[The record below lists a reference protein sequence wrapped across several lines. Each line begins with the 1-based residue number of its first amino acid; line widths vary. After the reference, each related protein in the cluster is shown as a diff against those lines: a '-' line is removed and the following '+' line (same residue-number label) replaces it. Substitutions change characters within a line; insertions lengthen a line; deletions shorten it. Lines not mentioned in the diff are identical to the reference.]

1 VAVEIKRVTICGYYG
16 YRNIGDEAILASII
30 ESINNICD
38 VEISTFSGNPNDTK
52 KLHGVNSVYIGESIG
67 SPKMFTIANIK
78 NTYLII
84 NTIRN
89 TDLLIIGGGGII
101 HDRNIHG
108 IAKFWINK
116 IILGILFH
124 KPMMIYAPG
133 VGPLRTILGRF
144 LTRYTIGSVDTITVR
159 DIASKETLINS
170 GVKEKLIHVTADP
183 ALSLTPVGTAIARE
197 ILNIEDVT
205 HNKSL
210 IGISVRWN
218 PYEFGI
224 HSKFLYEF
232 KNIITELS
240 DLIVEQLDVN
250 LVFIPMQ
257 YPPRITC
264 DITIMDEIHQKMKNK
279 DRAKIIRGMYSP
291 QEILGVVGQMDM
303 MIGMRLHSLIF
314 AARMNVPVVGLSY
327 DTKTSEFLRMIGQ
340 DRWSCDYKNI
350 NINNVFQNIY
360 HVWINR
366 DDIKRDLDVKVNE
379 LQIKSRYN
387 AELARE
393 LLER

>member
-1 VAVEIKRVTICGYYG
+1 
-16 YRNIGDEAILASII
+16 
-30 ESINNICD
+30 
-38 VEISTFSGNPNDTK
+38 
-52 KLHGVNSVYIGESIG
+52 
-67 SPKMFTIANIK
+67 
-78 NTYLII
+78 
-84 NTIRN
+84 
-89 TDLLIIGGGGII
+89 
-101 HDRNIHG
+101 
-108 IAKFWINK
+108 
-116 IILGILFH
+116 
-124 KPMMIYAPG
+124 
-133 VGPLRTILGRF
+133 
-144 LTRYTIGSVDTITVR
+144 
-159 DIASKETLINS
+159 
-170 GVKEKLIHVTADP
+170 
-183 ALSLTPVGTAIARE
+183 
-197 ILNIEDVT
+197 
-205 HNKSL
+205 
-210 IGISVRWN
+210 
-218 PYEFGI
+218 
-224 HSKFLYEF
+224 
-232 KNIITELS
+232 
-240 DLIVEQLDVN
+240 
-250 LVFIPMQ
+250 
-257 YPPRITC
+257 
-264 DITIMDEIHQKMKNK
+264 MDEIHQKMKNK